1 MISIT
6 HYTDRDQQTL
16 AAVAPRRYFCTQCH
30 VPQQD
35 VKPLVENRFKNIDE
49 LLYRETSPSTNG
61 N

>member
-1 MISIT
+1 
-6 HYTDRDQQTL
+6 
-16 AAVAPRRYFCTQCH
+16 